1 MDDTDG
7 RMRSGSVDGNGHGDP
22 RDYQSGRQRKR
33 LSEITRD
40 IAISGLQYP
49 AVKTTC
55 AIVVIGLLA
64 SGLLGSAALAP
75 DDVQLTQV
83 RSRIAQLE
91 ERLLELARETADT
104 AAENERLNA
113 ELELAEARVR
123 ENELTLQ
130 QSEVETDQIRN
141 EVADL
146 GEELAVRRQVL
157 THHLEMVTLL
167 GRPGPLQ
174 LMFDIVQHGDLE
186 SAIGTVAT
194 LTAGQVRL
202 VEEYDQ
208 IRATQAARLAAL
220 SQIMEQA
227 QREAD
232 QLVDRRNELAS
243 TRARVA
249 AQLARLQKSQAT
261 TGDRLADLRE
271 REQALQRLMG
281 ILASRDRITGRED
294 VRRYRGALPWPVE
307 GKITTGF
314 GRHYNA
320 RYATY
325 TVCNGL
331 RFSAESGAP
340 VTAIFPGVV
349 AFARYFKGYG
359 NMVVIDH
366 GHDVYSL
373 VAGLATIH
381 VQPNQLVTMGLQ
393 LGLATPSKPEG
404 NLYFEI
410 REGEEPRDP
419 RRWLQLEEGR

>member
-1 MDDTDG
+1 VTAG
-7 RMRSGSVDGNGHGDP
+7 LIRRGARG
-22 RDYQSGRQRKR
+22 
-33 LSEITRD
+33 SEITEKESLR
-40 IAISGLQYP
+40 GLQYIP
-49 AVKTTC
+49 VKRGC
-55 AIVVIGLLA
+55 AFIVGWLLF
-64 SGLLGSAALAP
+64 GGSAGIAAIAP
-75 DDVQLTQV
+75 DDSQLEQV
-83 RSRIAQLE
+83 RNRIAQLE
-91 ERLLELARETADT
+91 ERLVELARETADT
-104 AAENERLNA
+104 AAESERLNA
-113 ELELAEARVR
+113 ELELAQARVR
-123 ENELTLQ
+123 ENELTLD
-130 QSEVETDQIRN
+130 QSDVEIGQIRN
-141 EVADL
+141 EVAQLAD
-146 GEELAVRRQVL
+146 ELVVRRQVL
-157 THHLEMVTLL
+157 KHHLEMVTLL

-174 LMFDIVQHGDLE
+174 LMFDVARHGDLE
-186 SAIGTVAT
+186 TAIGTVAT

-202 VEEYDQ
+202 VEEYDRV
-208 IRATQAARLAAL
+208 RAAHAARLAAL

-232 QLVDRRNELAS
+232 QLVDRRNELAR
-243 TRARVA
+243 TRERVTA
-249 AQLARLQKSQAT
+249 HLEQLQRSQAV

-281 ILASRDRITGRED
+281 VLASRDRITGRED
-294 VRRYRGALPWPVE
+294 VRRYRGALPWPVR
-307 GKITTGF
+307 GAITTGF

-331 RFSAESGAP
+331 RFAAESGAP

-381 VQPNQLVTMGLQ
+381 VQLNQLVTMGLQ
-393 LGLATPSKPEG
+393 LGLAAPPKEEG

-410 REGEEPRDP
+410 REGEKPRDP